1 MAARFDSKVALVT
14 GAGSGIGRAVALRLA
29 EEGAAVF
36 GVDVDEGRLQETKRL
51 ATGMVSLHQADLA
64 EPSACSAAVRACVEE
79 LGRLDVLGNVAG
91 IYVAGHVEDM
101 SLEQYRRVMAVNLD
115 AYFFLAQA
123 AIPHLLETGGNIVNV
138 ASNAAL
144 QGVPYSVAYCMSK
157 GGVLQLTRSLAVEF
171 LKRPLRVNAIAPA
184 GTNTNIA
191 ASTQFPADADVDL
204 LTRMA
209 GLRGMAEP
217 EEIVSEIENFFR
229 TAGQLKNKKA
239 LVTAGPTYEQIDP
252 VRFIGNHSSGKMG
265 YALAEE
271 LANRG
276 AMVTLVSG
284 PVSIET
290 KHKNIKLVKV
300 QTAEEMYNACSNG
313 VRDYDVAIMAAAVAD
328 YTPVETANE
337 KIKKTNKEITVTL
350 RETKDILASLGK
362 EKSSKQFLVGFAL
375 ETANEQANAQKKL
388 REKNTDLIVLNSL
401 KDEGAGFGHDTNK
414 VTLFFKN
421 GEEKKLQLKSKT
433 ELAKDIVD
441 SIITLLP

>member
-123 AIPHLLETGGNIVNV
+123 SIPHLLETGGNIVNV

-217 EEIVSEIENFFR
+217 EEI
-229 TAGQLKNKKA
+229 AA
-239 LVTAGPTYEQIDP
+239 LFA
-252 VRFIGNHSSGKMG
+252 F
-265 YALAEE
+265 
-271 LANRG
+271 
-276 AMVTLVSG
+276 
-284 PVSIET
+284 
-290 KHKNIKLVKV
+290 
-300 QTAEEMYNACSNG
+300 
-313 VRDYDVAIMAAAVAD
+313 
-328 YTPVETANE
+328 
-337 KIKKTNKEITVTL
+337 
-350 RETKDILASLGK
+350 LASDEARSITGAVFSVDNGL
-362 EKSSKQFLVGFAL
+362 
-375 ETANEQANAQKKL
+375 TA
-388 REKNTDLIVLNSL
+388 S
-401 KDEGAGFGHDTNK
+401 
-414 VTLFFKN
+414 
-421 GEEKKLQLKSKT
+421 
-433 ELAKDIVD
+433 
-441 SIITLLP
+441 